1 MLSTISTGSLCS
13 NQEAVMSTEMR
24 GMKVI
29 KRKADRGRWRKNLCT
44 ACTQTKGIDKKYIRW
59 LNKLRRKR
67 NIKTVSSII
76 TSIRSST
83 VLAGYSKANVD
94 DVTIHRK
101 PDDWLHVRWASRP
114 SGAAPASSLTARWS
128 AQFLGRWSIPWK
140 RFVCFNGTLN

>member
-1 MLSTISTGSLCS
+1 MFSTSSTGFFVPIKKQS
-13 NQEAVMSTEMR
+13 QEQEWGACQSIR
-24 GMKVI
+24 
-29 KRKADRGRWRKNLCT
+29 RKPDRGRWRKNLCT

-114 SGAAPASSLTARWS
+114 SGAAPASSPTARWS
-128 AQFLGRWSIPWK
+128 AQFLGRWSVPWK
-140 RFVCFNGTLN
+140 RFVCFNGCLN